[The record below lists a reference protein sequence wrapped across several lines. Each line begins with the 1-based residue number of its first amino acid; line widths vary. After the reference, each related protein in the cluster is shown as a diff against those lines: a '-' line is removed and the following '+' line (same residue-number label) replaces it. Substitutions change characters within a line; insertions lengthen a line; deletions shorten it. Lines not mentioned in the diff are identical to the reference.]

1 MKKISV
7 IILAFF
13 FYSSAT
19 AQFIARMEVKDT
31 DSLPGVCDRKNVY
44 TLFPMFKGQEEA
56 VCASYKDEIEERLNK
71 EVKWI
76 KENPK
81 ETEKGM
87 VNIIISCKGEV
98 VRCETD
104 NKTKSEELDKQV
116 LAVFSTLKTWKP
128 GKLNGKEVDSLKIWS
143 FEIRKGKLKLN

>member
-1 MKKISV
+1 MKRITLGIS
-7 IILAFF
+7 AFF
-13 FYSSAT
+13 LYCCAT
-19 AQFIARMEVKDT
+19 AQFVARMEVKDT
-31 DSLPGVCDRKNVY
+31 DSLPGICDRKNIY

-56 VCASYKDEIEERLNK
+56 VCAAYKDEIEERLNK
-71 EVKWI
+71 EVAWL

-81 ETEKGM
+81 EIEKGM
-87 VNIIISCKGEV
+87 VNMIISCKGEV

-104 NKTKSEELDKQV
+104 NKTKSEELDKQI

-128 GKLNGKEVDSLKIWS
+128 GKLDGKEVDSLTLRG